1 MYPVRIGTPK
11 YVYLIRDSGG
21 PGKHEWNALVYTTAG
36 EGTFREVR
44 HRGKCNSSTELWRK
58 SINGA
63 SFCDL
68 RVLYV
73 TNTVVL
79 AII

>member
-1 MYPVRIGTPK
+1 MYTIHIGKPK
-11 YVYLIRDSGG
+11 YLIRDSGRR
-21 PGKHEWNALVYTTAG
+21 GKHDWNALVYTTAE

-44 HRGKCNSSTELWRK
+44 QKRKCNSSTELWRK

-68 RVLYV
+68 HVL
-73 TNTVVL
+73 
-79 AII
+79 